1 MGGKGGTNMKKF
13 ATCVLMGYYLL
24 LEMIIT
30 FPIFLFNI
38 CFKKQKKDTVVFVA
52 ASFYPTHIGG
62 LECAGR
68 DLAIGLV
75 KKGWKVEV
83 LTKDDNTRARSEEM
97 FQGYHLTRFG
107 PIRMESWYFTL
118 CIFLWLLRHFRDYQ
132 PIYFLNFSYSKN
144 RLGVF
149 IPQVAV
155 SWFFKTFFKKQT
167 VLRLSGGSVERTPQ
181 YLYHTISPWKWSLYC
196 NSVSLFTSLSNDEY
210 DFLVSKGLKY
220 KTKKVFNGVNVK
232 QYNMSSQEKVQ
243 RKKELGLNE
252 DKVIAGFIGRFTS
265 RKGADLLLRVWKC
278 LKPEN
283 ALLILI
289 GTSQKD
295 MVQKSNADEVR
306 ELVNECG
313 DSAVFLGR
321 KDDPW
326 NYLGLFDIM
335 VCPYRV
341 REGMSNTIL
350 QSMVAKNIIIA
361 SEIPGIIG
369 FLKPGYD
376 AILFPED
383 DEVVLEK
390 ILKKVINDV
399 EKYRYLAEN
408 AFERVKREF
417 QLKNVID
424 SYHQIFSS
432 PFEDKTKVYKEH
444 HLYSFEKKI

>member
-1 MGGKGGTNMKKF
+1 MKKF
-13 ATCVLMGYYLL
+13 VTYVLMGLYLL

-30 FPIFLFNI
+30 FPIFLFNL

-75 KKGWKVEV
+75 EKGWKVEV
-83 LTKDDNTRARSEEM
+83 LTKDDEVRARSEEI

-132 PIYFLNFSYSKN
+132 TIYFLNFSYSKN

-149 IPQVAV
+149 IPEVAV

-181 YLYHTISPWKWSLYC
+181 YLHQTLSPRKWNLYC
-196 NSVSLFTSLSNDEY
+196 NSVSLFASLSNDEY
-210 DFLVSKGLKY
+210 EFLISKGLKY
-220 KTKKVFNGVNVK
+220 KTKKIFNGVNVEK
-232 QYNMSSQEKVQ
+232 YYMSFQKKFKL
-243 RKKELGLNE
+243 KKELGIDE
-252 DKVIAGFIGRFTS
+252 DKVIVGFIGRFTS
-265 RKGADLLLRVWKC
+265 RKGADLLLRIWKRM
-278 LKPEN
+278 KPKN
-283 ALLILI
+283 ALLLLI
-289 GTSQKD
+289 GTSQED

-306 ELVNECG
+306 ELVNECC
-313 DSAVFLGR
+313 DSVIFLGR

-326 NYLGLFDIM
+326 NYLGIFDIM

-350 QSMVAKNIIIA
+350 QGMAAKNIIIA

-369 FLKPGYD
+369 FLNPGYD

-383 DEVVLEK
+383 DEVALEK
-390 ILKKVINDV
+390 ILKNLINNV
-399 EKYRYLAEN
+399 EENRYLAEN
-408 AFERVKREF
+408 AYKRVKEEF
-417 QLKNVID
+417 PIEKVID
-424 SYHQIFSS
+424 FYNKIF
-432 PFEDKTKVYKEH
+432 KRN
-444 HLYSFEKKI
+444 I

>member
-1 MGGKGGTNMKKF
+1 MKKF
-13 ATCVLMGYYLL
+13 VTYVLMGYYLL

-30 FPIFLFNI
+30 FPIFLYGL
-38 CFKKQKKDTVVFVA
+38 CFKKQKNYSVVFVA

-62 LECAGR
+62 IECAGR

-83 LTKDDNTRARSEEM
+83 LTKDDEVRARSEEM

-118 CIFLWLLRHFRDYQ
+118 CIFLWLLRNFRAYQ
-132 PIYFLNFSYSKN
+132 TIYFLNFSYSKN

-149 IPQVAV
+149 IPEVAV

-167 VLRLSGGSVERTPQ
+167 VLRLSGGSVERIPQ
-181 YLYHTISPWKWSLYC
+181 YLYHTLSPWKWNLYC
-196 NSVSLFTSLSNDEY
+196 NSVSVFTSLSNDEY
-210 DFLVSKGLKY
+210 DFLVSNGLKY

-232 QYNMSSQEKVQ
+232 QYKMLSQEKVQ
-243 RKKELGLNE
+243 RKKELGLE
-252 DKVIAGFIGRFTS
+252 KDKVIVGFIGRFTS
-265 RKGADLLLRVWKC
+265 RKGADLLLRVWKRI
-278 LKPEN
+278 KAEN
-283 ALLILI
+283 ASLILI
-289 GTSQKD
+289 GPSQKD
-295 MVQKSNADEVR
+295 MVQKSNADKVR
-306 ELVNECG
+306 ELVKECG

-341 REGMSNTIL
+341 REGMSSTIL
-350 QSMVAKNIIIA
+350 QGMAAKNIIIA

-383 DEVVLEK
+383 DEVALEK

-408 AFERVKREF
+408 AFERVKEEF
-417 QLKNVID
+417 PIEKVVD
-424 SYHQIFSS
+424 FYHKIF
-432 PFEDKTKVYKEH
+432 KRNK
-444 HLYSFEKKI
+444 

>member
-1 MGGKGGTNMKKF
+1 MKKF
-13 ATCVLMGYYLL
+13 VTYVLMGYYLL

-30 FPIFLFNI
+30 FPIFLFNL
-38 CFKKQKKDTVVFVA
+38 CFKKQKKYSVVFVA
-52 ASFYPTHIGG
+52 ASFYPPHIGG

-68 DLAIGLV
+68 DLAAGLV
-75 KKGWKVEV
+75 KKGWNVEV
-83 LTKDDNTRARSEEM
+83 LTKDDEMRARSEEM

-132 PIYFLNFSYSKN
+132 TIYFLNFSYSKN

-149 IPQVAV
+149 IPEAAV

-167 VLRLSGGSVERTPQ
+167 VLRLTGGSVERIPQ
-181 YLYHTISPWKWSLYC
+181 YLYQTLSPWKWNLYC

-210 DFLVSKGLKY
+210 DFLVLKGLKY

-243 RKKELGLNE
+243 RKKELGLDE
-252 DKVIAGFIGRFTS
+252 DKVIVGFIGRLTS
-265 RKGADLLLRVWKC
+265 RKGADLLLRVWKRI
-278 LKPEN
+278 KPEN
-283 ALLILI
+283 ALLFLI
-289 GTSQKD
+289 GTSQED

-313 DSAVFLGR
+313 DSAVYIGR
-321 KDDPW
+321 RDDPW

-350 QSMVAKNIIIA
+350 QGMASKNIIIA

-369 FLKPGYD
+369 LLKSGYD
-376 AILFPED
+376 SILFQEEND
-383 DEVVLEK
+383 VELEK
-390 ILKKVINDV
+390 ILRKIINNID
-399 EKYRYLAEN
+399 EYRYLAEN
-408 AFERVKREF
+408 ALDRVKREF
-417 QLKNVID
+417 PIEKVINFYHKIFKKNI
-424 SYHQIFSS
+424 
-432 PFEDKTKVYKEH
+432 
-444 HLYSFEKKI
+444 

>member
-1 MGGKGGTNMKKF
+1 MKKF
-13 ATCVLMGYYLL
+13 VTYVLMGYYLL

-30 FPIFLFNI
+30 FPIFLFNL
-38 CFKKQKKDTVVFVA
+38 CFKKQKNYSVVFVA
-52 ASFYPTHIGG
+52 ASFYPPHIGG

-68 DLAIGLV
+68 DLATGLV

-83 LTKDDNTRARSEEM
+83 LTKDDEMRARSEEM
-97 FQGYHLTRFG
+97 FQGYYLTRFG

-132 PIYFLNFSYSKN
+132 TIYFLNFSYSKN

-149 IPQVAV
+149 IPEVAV

-167 VLRLSGGSVERTPQ
+167 VLRLSGGSVERIPQ
-181 YLYHTISPWKWSLYC
+181 YLYQTLSPWKWNLYC

-210 DFLVSKGLKY
+210 DFLVSNGLKY

-243 RKKELGLNE
+243 RKKELGLDE
-252 DKVIAGFIGRFTS
+252 DKVIVGFIGRLTS
-265 RKGADLLLRVWKC
+265 RKGADLLLRVWKRIK
-278 LKPEN
+278 LEN
-283 ALLILI
+283 ALLFLI
-289 GTSQKD
+289 GTSQED

-313 DSAVFLGR
+313 NSAVYIGR
-321 KDDPW
+321 RDDPW

-350 QSMVAKNIIIA
+350 QGMASKNIIIA

-369 FLKPGYD
+369 HLKSGYD
-376 AILFPED
+376 SILFQEEND
-383 DEVVLEK
+383 VELEK
-390 ILKKVINDV
+390 ILRKIINNID
-399 EKYRYLAEN
+399 EYRYLAEN
-408 AFERVKREF
+408 AFDHVKREF
-417 QLKNVID
+417 PIEKVINF
-424 SYHQIFSS
+424 YHKIF
-432 PFEDKTKVYKEH
+432 KRN
-444 HLYSFEKKI
+444 I

>member
-1 MGGKGGTNMKKF
+1 MKKF
-13 ATCVLMGYYLL
+13 VTYVLMGYYLL

-30 FPIFLFNI
+30 FPIFLYGL
-38 CFKKQKKDTVVFVA
+38 CFKKQKKYSVVFVA
-52 ASFYPTHIGG
+52 ASFYPPHIGG

-68 DLAIGLV
+68 DLATGLV

-83 LTKDDNTRARSEEM
+83 LTKDDEMRARSEEM

-107 PIRMESWYFTL
+107 PIGMESWYFTL
-118 CIFLWLLRHFRDYQ
+118 CIFLWLLRHFHDYQ
-132 PIYFLNFSYSKN
+132 SVYFLNFSYSKN

-149 IPQVAV
+149 IPEVAV

-167 VLRLSGGSVERTPQ
+167 VLRLSGGTVERTPQ
-181 YLYHTISPWKWSLYC
+181 HLYQTLSPWKWNLYC

-210 DFLVSKGLKY
+210 DFLISKGLKY

-243 RKKELGLNE
+243 RKKELGLDK
-252 DKVIAGFIGRFTS
+252 DKVIVGFIGRLTS
-265 RKGADLLLRVWKC
+265 RKGADLLLRVWKRIK
-278 LKPEN
+278 LKN
-283 ALLILI
+283 ALLFLI
-289 GTSQKD
+289 GTSQED

-313 DSAVFLGR
+313 DSAVYSGR
-321 KDDPW
+321 RDDPW

-350 QSMVAKNIIIA
+350 QSMAAKNIIIA

-369 FLKPGYD
+369 FLKPGD
-376 AILFPED
+376 DSMLFPED
-383 DEVVLEK
+383 DEVALEK
-390 ILKKVINDV
+390 ILKEVINNV
-399 EKYRYLAEN
+399 EKYRHLADN
-408 AFERVKREF
+408 AFERVKSEF
-417 QLKNVID
+417 QLENVINC
-424 SYHQIFSS
+424 YHQIFSS
-432 PFEDKTKVYKEH
+432 PFCKA
-444 HLYSFEKKI
+444 I